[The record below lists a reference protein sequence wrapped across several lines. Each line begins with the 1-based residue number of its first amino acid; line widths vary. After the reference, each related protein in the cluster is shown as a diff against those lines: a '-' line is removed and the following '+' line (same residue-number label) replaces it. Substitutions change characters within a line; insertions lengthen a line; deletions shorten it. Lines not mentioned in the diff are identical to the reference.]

1 MFSLYHGVPRIYT
14 IGGTGGERS
23 RGHQIKSLVLYQ
35 LSYRPVWLLGAR
47 GLGSCHLR
55 TTSCAREDCATSRL
69 HVGVPNQH
77 FECTTVI
84 PGFTPQLA

>member
-1 MFSLYHGVPRIYT
+1 
-14 IGGTGGERS
+14 
-23 RGHQIKSLVLYQ
+23 
-35 LSYRPVWLLGAR
+35 VWLLGAR